1 MVKWYFELIYP
12 TCCRTVN
19 NTLRKYDYSAVGTH
33 APTAGA
39 VLRGGAGY
47 PQFLQPITDT
57 GWGRLAQRFLYVLP
71 RTRTRFEERGF
82 FYSGQAA
89 WNILPFDLH
98 HITNTSTFRK
108 RLKTVLFD
116 RAYYTDYYWRSGHVY
131 ITAPHTNSLLIDWLT
146 DWLIH
151 TRKSLG
157 PLRWPHRR

>member
-12 TCCRTVN
+12 TSCRTVN
-19 NTLRKYDYSAVGTH
+19 NTLRKYDYSAGGIH

-39 VLRGGAGY
+39 VLREGLGIHSFCSQSQIPAEVDWLSG
-47 PQFLQPITDT
+47 
-57 GWGRLAQRFLYVLP
+57 LYVLP
-71 RTRTRFEERGF
+71 RTRTRFGERGF

-89 WNILPFDLH
+89 WNILPSDLH

-108 RLKTVLFD
+108 RLKSVHFD